1 MRSLAIAL
9 LAACNVPTVH
19 FTQGAGDAGDGGVPD
34 APPTAPGG
42 YIWLRSMSQV
52 QTQTITAGPS
62 GIVTPGYLTS
72 TAILDGSD
80 RLTSA
85 GESDMVIASFTESDA
100 TNLYAVRHGNVGQ
113 EYGLLVT
120 LASADNTPII
130 SGVVYG
136 GSNSA
141 EDIDVGEGPVLTGSD
156 GLSDGYIG
164 AYSNGDAEWVQMI
177 TGPGDDKFLASAR
190 GPGST
195 MYGAGWFEQTANFNG
210 STLTSAG
217 GRDVFVARFN
227 TFTGAVDL
235 VKQFGGVGREEVSGG
250 GAASIDAT
258 SFTLSGFFDTSV
270 NFGGA
275 TQPLTATH
283 GGLDMWVAQFDANG
297 SGIWSVTYGGPGD
310 DRDDS
315 VVMDASGDIYMT
327 GTFTT
332 SITMGTFNLTAVG
345 GTDHFI
351 AKLDGTNGSVIWA
364 IGFGT
369 TGDET
374 SGRIAVDNNGH
385 LAFAGPLA
393 GAFEGGQTA
402 GGNDALLA
410 EFNTKDGTRIWD
422 HVYSTP
428 GDDGGGGVVY
438 GESGDLFASIGLGGP
453 YDFGMPVSGDPD
465 PLCVLM
471 RVAP

>member
-1 MRSLAIAL
+1 MKWLAFAV

-19 FTQGAGDAGDGGVPD
+19 FTQGSGDAGGSGVPD
-34 APPTAPGG
+34 APLTAPGG
-42 YIWLRSMSQV
+42 YTWLRSLSQV

-85 GESDMVIASFTESDA
+85 GTSDMVIASFTESDA

-113 EYGLLVT
+113 EYGLLAT
-120 LASADNTPII
+120 LASNNTPIVT
-130 SGVVYG
+130 GVVYG

-141 EDIDVGEGPVLTGSD
+141 EDVDVGEGPVLTGSD
-156 GLSDGYIG
+156 GLSNGYIG
-164 AYSNGDAEWVQMI
+164 AYENGAAQWVQMI
-177 TGPGDDKFLASAR
+177 TGPGDDKILASAR

-195 MYGAGWFEQTANFNG
+195 MYGAGWFEQTATFNN
-210 STLTSAG
+210 TTMTSAG
-217 GRDVFVARFN
+217 GRDVFVARFS

-270 NFGGA
+270 DFGGA

-310 DRDDS
+310 DRDDNI
-315 VVMDASGDIYMT
+315 VMDAAGDIYMT
-327 GTFTT
+327 GSFTT
-332 SITMGTFNLTAVG
+332 SITLGAFDLTAVG
-345 GTDHFI
+345 GIDDFI
-351 AKLDGTNGSVIWA
+351 AKLDGTNGNVIWA
-364 IGFGT
+364 IAFGT
-369 TGDET
+369 AGTENA
-374 SGRIAVDNNGH
+374 GRIAVDNNGH
-385 LAFAGPLA
+385 LAFSGILG
-393 GAFEGGQTA
+393 GAFEGGDTL

-410 EFNTKDGTRIWD
+410 EFDTKDGTRLWD

-438 GESGDLFASIGLGGP
+438 GESGDLFASITLGGP
-453 YDFGMPVSGDPD
+453 YDFGMPVIGDPG

-471 RVAP
+471 RIAP